1 MQLASYTNSATEERE
16 RRDAHDGKL
25 AQHIRDLEKAREE
38 ADQANKSALAHMNE
52 VLQERQEAE
61 DAKKIYFQIKAT
73 QMEEELAVLRAAAL
87 STEDAKAQAN
97 ALELR
102 IAQQENGER
111 QRRCE
116 FESQLEARLAAAA
129 SKDQSIHELE
139 QVTRVIYVTCM
150 GKYTYVTRVIHRTHI
165 MTNSVTRIM
174 HHIHVMT
181 HTHSDTCTMHELE

>member
-38 ADQANKSALAHMNE
+38 ADEAKKSALAHTTE

-61 DAKKIYFQIKAT
+61 DAKKIEFQIKAERL
-73 QMEEELAVLRAAAL
+73 EEELAVLRAAAL

-111 QRRCE
+111 QRRCA
-116 FESQLEARLAAAA
+116 FESQLEARQQAMKLQQAAAA

-139 QVTRVIYVTCM
+139 QVTRVIYVTCI
-150 GKYTYVTRVIHRTHI
+150 GKYKYVTRVIHRTHI
-165 MTNSVTRIM
+165 LTHAHRDT
-174 HHIHVMT
+174 HIE
-181 HTHSDTCTMHELE
+181 TCTMHELE